1 MMPVWGLASLVV
13 AVAVLCAVVE
23 LKLEEATESPVDE
36 RKEKER
42 TIETKAHSLLCV
54 SSGGTGSD
62 GWRTVT
68 ASSQCF

>member
-36 RKEKER
+36 RKEKKR
-42 TIETKAHSLLCV
+42 TIETKRLIH
-54 SSGGTGSD
+54 
-62 GWRTVT
+62 
-68 ASSQCF
+68 CFEYLWVVLEEMVGEQ